1 MSIEYQRAEADTF
14 QRNPFFRLRGKGTL
28 EAEQKAGMGALRG
41 NPLAPSPTLP
51 RLRKGGS
58 RFAAM
63 CKLVVLS
70 IAASAATAATF
81 PERPIRIVVP
91 TAIGGPSDLCLRAV
105 ADVMRADLGQHI
117 VVENITGATG
127 NIGLE
132 RVGNATPDGYTLSQ
146 ASAGNTANLASR
158 PKSAYDLVNNLRPV
172 GKVCQASFSLVVAP
186 GLNVKS
192 VEDFI
197 RHAKTQQGK
206 LSYGSIGYGSSQHL
220 VGEMFAAAAG
230 LDMIH
235 VPFRGEA
242 LVAPELA
249 AGRIHLMFMAGA
261 KPFID
266 GGLVVGIATTNRD
279 TWAPIPNLPPI
290 GKANVLPGFTYNGW
304 NGLFAPKNAPD
315 VAVKRVSAALVKA
328 LADDKVRAIIRTLG
342 NEPGAGT
349 PEELAAQ
356 VRSDI
361 TNFRR
366 IIEQRKLN
374 IPEQ

>member
-1 MSIEYQRAEADTF
+1 MGS
-14 QRNPFFRLRGKGTL
+14 RLRGNDGLGIARTAAKF
-28 EAEQKAGMGALRG
+28 ANAGALA
-41 NPLAPSPTLP
+41 LLLTLP
-51 RLRKGGS
+51 L
-58 RFAAM
+58 
-63 CKLVVLS
+63 LDP
-70 IAASAATAATF
+70 ATAAPF

-91 TAIGGPSDLCLRAV
+91 TAIGGPSDLCLRAITE
-105 ADVMRADLGQHI
+105 VMRADLGQHI

-158 PKSAYDLVNNLRPV
+158 PKSAYDIVNNMKPV
-172 GKVCQASFSLVVAP
+172 GKVCQASFSLVAAP
-186 GLNVKS
+186 GLNVRT

-197 RHAKTQQGK
+197 RYAKTQQGK
-206 LSYGSIGYGSSQHL
+206 LSYGSIGHGSSQHL
-220 VGEMFAAAAG
+220 VGEMFAAATG
-230 LDMIH
+230 LDMTH
-235 VPFRGEA
+235 VPYRGEA

-266 GGLVVGIATTNRD
+266 GGLVTGIATTNHD
-279 TWAPIPNLPPI
+279 TWPPIPQLPPI
-290 GKANVLPGFTYNGW
+290 GKTAVLPGFTYNGW

-315 VAVKRVSAALVKA
+315 ATVRRVSTALVKA
-328 LADDKVRAIIRTLG
+328 LADDKVRAVIRTLG

-374 IPEQ
+374 ISE

>member
-1 MSIEYQRAEADTF
+1 MIAKWIS
-14 QRNPFFRLRGKGTL
+14 
-28 EAEQKAGMGALRG
+28 GAACVACIAFTAS
-41 NPLAPSPTLP
+41 NVV
-51 RLRKGGS
+51 
-58 RFAAM
+58 AA
-63 CKLVVLS
+63 
-70 IAASAATAATF
+70 AF
-81 PERPIRIVVP
+81 PERPIRVVVP

-105 ADVMRADLGQHI
+105 TDVMRADLGQHI

-146 ASAGNTANLASR
+146 ASAGNTANLAAR
-158 PKSAYDLVNNLRPV
+158 PKAAFDILNNMKPV

-186 GLNVKS
+186 GLNVKT
-192 VEDFI
+192 VEEFI

-206 LSYGSIGYGSSQHL
+206 LSYGSIGHGSSQHL

-230 LDMIH
+230 LDMTH
-235 VPFRGEA
+235 VPYRGEA
-242 LVAPELA
+242 LVTPELA

-266 GGLVVGIATTNRD
+266 GGLVVGLATTNRD

-290 GKANVLPGFTYNGW
+290 GKSSVLPGFTYNGW
-304 NGLFAPKNAPD
+304 NGLFAPKHAPD
-315 VAVKRVSAALVKA
+315 AAVQRVSAALVKA
-328 LADDKVRAIIRTLG
+328 LRDEKVRATIRTLG

-361 TNFRR
+361 TNFKR
-366 IIEQRKLN
+366 IIEQRKLSF
-374 IPEQ
+374 PE

>member
-1 MSIEYQRAEADTF
+1 MNAW
-14 QRNPFFRLRGKGTL
+14 
-28 EAEQKAGMGALRG
+28 
-41 NPLAPSPTLP
+41 
-51 RLRKGGS
+51 
-58 RFAAM
+58 
-63 CKLVVLS
+63 LS
-70 IAASAATAATF
+70 WIAACIALFGSTATHAAF
-81 PERPIRIVVP
+81 PEKPIRVVVP

-105 ADVMRADLGQHI
+105 ADAMRADLGQHF

-146 ASAGNTANLASR
+146 ASAGNTANLAAR
-158 PKSAYDLVNNLRPV
+158 PKAAFDILNGLKPV
-172 GKVCQASFSLVVAP
+172 GKVCQASFSLVAAP
-186 GLNVKS
+186 GLSVKT
-192 VEDFI
+192 VEEFI
-197 RHAKTQQGK
+197 RYAKTQQGK

-220 VGEMFAAAAG
+220 VGEMFAAITG

-242 LVAPELA
+242 LVTPEIA

-266 GGLVVGIATTNRD
+266 SGLVVGLATTNRE

-290 GKANVLPGFTYNGW
+290 GKTAALPGFSYNGW

-315 VAVKRVSAALVKA
+315 TAVRRLSTALVKA
-328 LADDKVRAIIRTLG
+328 LSDEKVRATIRTLG

-361 TNFRR
+361 TSFRR
-366 IIEQRKLN
+366 IIEQRKLSFA
-374 IPEQ
+374 E

>member
-1 MSIEYQRAEADTF
+1 MIAKWIS
-14 QRNPFFRLRGKGTL
+14 
-28 EAEQKAGMGALRG
+28 GA
-41 NPLAPSPTLP
+41 A
-51 RLRKGGS
+51 
-58 RFAAM
+58 
-63 CKLVVLS
+63 C
-70 IAASAATAATF
+70 IAFTASNATAAPF

-146 ASAGNTANLASR
+146 ASAGNTANLAAR
-158 PKSAYDLVNNLRPV
+158 PKAAFDILNNMKPV

-186 GLNVKS
+186 GLNVKT
-192 VEDFI
+192 VEEFI

-206 LSYGSIGYGSSQHL
+206 LSYGSIGHGSSQHL

-235 VPFRGEA
+235 VPYRGEA

-279 TWAPIPNLPPI
+279 TWAPIPQLPPI
-290 GKANVLPGFTYNGW
+290 GKTAVLPGFTYNGW

-315 VAVKRVSAALVKA
+315 AAVRRVSAALVKA
-328 LADDKVRAIIRTLG
+328 LADEKVRAVIRTLG

-361 TNFRR
+361 SNFRR

-374 IPEQ
+374 IPE